1 MFHFFPVLNILD
13 ILDTITM
20 ALATQDLLNPKQ
32 IKSSSLISDSI
43 STGSKVQFTKDPH
56 ENNHDEDDD
65 EHHKSNLTLSE
76 DSNRIETK
84 SSSYRNIG
92 LRSNLTR
99 HLHNRDPLF
108 VRIYFYTTTTSIV
121 VVYSAIHTFQTHL
134 YPHSLIHMHTL
145 VHTFFLSSLSRST

>member
-1 MFHFFPVLNILD
+1 MGIEIVLFVISLWPEVDTGIRLGIYQCVFHFFPVLNILD

-121 VVYSAIHTFQTHL
+121 VI
-134 YPHSLIHMHTL
+134 
-145 VHTFFLSSLSRST
+145 